1 MQSSSSTPDSEN
13 NFYMS
18 LALCKDIVMLEQK
31 STEFSGMSLYGVA
44 LRLVFTGVTGMAKPG
59 MVVSTYF

>member
-1 MQSSSSTPDSEN
+1 
-13 NFYMS
+13 MS

-59 MVVSTYF
+59 MVVSTYFWRYTVILVNLKNAY